1 MAEVELNRD
10 SVLRQITDVLHS
22 ASDRTAK
29 AQRIA
34 EAIRLAGK
42 YRWVGI
48 YDVDEQEI
56 AVIAWGGPGAPAYP
70 RFPVT
75 QGLSGHAVSSRS
87 TVISNDVAHD
97 PRYLTA
103 FGSTQSEIVVPII
116 DPESRWVVGTLDVE
130 SERTGAFTEA
140 DRKQLEEYA
149 RPLAGLW
156 R

>member
-1 MAEVELNRD
+1 MNRD
-10 SVLRQITDVLHS
+10 SVLRQITDVINS
-22 ASDRTAK
+22 ATDRTSK
-29 AQRIA
+29 VRRIA
-34 EAIRLAGK
+34 EAIRLAGH

-48 YDVDEQEI
+48 YDVCEREI
-56 AVIAWGGPGAPAYP
+56 AIIAWSGTGAPAHP

-103 FGSTQSEIVVPII
+103 FGSTQSEIIVPII
-116 DPESRWVVGTLDVE
+116 EPESQRVVGTLDVE
-130 SERTGAFTEA
+130 SERKGAFTEA
-140 DRKQLEEYA
+140 DRERLEEYA
-149 RPLAGLW
+149 RALAGLW

>member
-1 MAEVELNRD
+1 MNRD
-10 SVLRQITDVLHS
+10 SVLQQITDVLNS
-22 ASDRTAK
+22 STNRTSK
-29 AQRIA
+29 VQRIT

-56 AVIAWGGPGAPAYP
+56 AVIAWSGIGAPAYP

-75 QGLSGHAVSSRS
+75 QGLSGHAVFSRS

-103 FGSTQSEIVVPII
+103 FGSTQSEIIVPII
-116 DPESRWVVGTLDVE
+116 DPESQRVVGTLDVE

-149 RPLAGLW
+149 RALAGLW

>member
-1 MAEVELNRD
+1 M
-10 SVLRQITDVLHS
+10 LRQITDVINS
-22 ASDRTAK
+22 ATDRTSK
-29 AQRIA
+29 VRRIA
-34 EAIRLAGK
+34 EAIRLAGH

-48 YDVDEQEI
+48 YDVCEREI
-56 AVIAWGGPGAPAYP
+56 AIIAWSGTGAPAHP

-103 FGSTQSEIVVPII
+103 FGSTQSEIIVPII
-116 DPESRWVVGTLDVE
+116 EPESQRVVGTLDVE
-130 SERTGAFTEA
+130 SERKGAFTEA
-140 DRKQLEEYA
+140 DRERLEEYA
-149 RPLAGLW
+149 RALAGLW